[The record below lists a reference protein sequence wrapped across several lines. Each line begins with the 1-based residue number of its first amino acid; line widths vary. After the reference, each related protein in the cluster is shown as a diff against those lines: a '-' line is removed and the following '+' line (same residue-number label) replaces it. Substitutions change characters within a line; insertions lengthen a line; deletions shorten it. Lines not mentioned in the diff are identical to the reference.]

1 MKIIISKYAL
11 LAFCFLF
18 SLTTANAQEANSMAE
33 TEILNWLED
42 LYEHGT
48 QVVEDSV
55 LLNEET
61 IRILNDEDYRAML
74 YPEIYTWQTTM
85 EFMER
90 QELKK
95 AFWFMLNLYM
105 TSDKNKD
112 LVVKSILTYDALFDM
127 NQVMEAT
134 YKTYGILDPAIGEI
148 VDGVS
153 HVTAPHILEQ
163 KLLALKEIV
172 AYIDKYG
179 DSSKAE

>member
-11 LAFCFLF
+11 LVLCFLL
-18 SLTTANAQEANSMAE
+18 SSAGAHAQEASDMAE

-42 LYEHGT
+42 LYEHGA

-61 IRILNDEDYRAML
+61 MRILNDEDYRAII
-74 YPEIYTWQTTM
+74 YPEVYTWQTTM
-85 EFMER
+85 EFMQR

-105 TSDKNKD
+105 TSDENKE
-112 LVVKSILTYDALFDM
+112 LVVKSILTYDALFNM

-153 HVTAPHILEQ
+153 HVTAPHVLEQ

-179 DSSKAE
+179 DSGEPE